1 MKKIIKSLVSLS
13 LIWMIVSC
21 EKDEITST
29 TSNKKQ
35 FDMNSFF
42 SQVAPTRQSFTITA
56 GQVQQIQGAKGTIVR
71 FNANSFKRSN
81 GQILNSGTVT
91 IILQEMLTAPEMI
104 LANKTTTSNGQLL
117 KSGGQILLKAYLG
130 NEELLVNAASKPTV
144 EIPTKTGDAMNLFYG
159 TVKAND
165 SLVGDTSVN
174 WNQDTTTVNVVQDS
188 ARSGGY
194 YNFKIDSFSY
204 INCDKFYDQNP
215 KTDVKITV
223 PATFV
228 DSNTAVF
235 VYFTAINSVARVY
248 KFDKTNNSFILD
260 GGYAMPIGMSVK
272 IVLVAKKGTQYYYEI
287 KSTTITSNFNTSLNP
302 SSSDLNS
309 IKTAISSM

>member
-42 SQVAPTRQSFTITA
+42 SQVAPTRQSFNITA

-188 ARSGGY
+188 FGLS
-194 YNFKIDSFSY
+194 YNFQIDSFNY

-215 KTDVKITV
+215 KSDVKITV

-235 VYFTAINSVARVY
+235 LYFTAINSVARVY

-260 GGYAMPIGMSVK
+260 GGYAVPIGMNVK

-287 KSTTITSNFNTSLNP
+287 KSTTITSNFNTSMNP

>member
-42 SQVAPTRQSFTITA
+42 SQVAPTRQSFNITA

-188 ARSGGY
+188 FGLS
-194 YNFKIDSFSY
+194 YNFQIDSFNY

-215 KTDVKITV
+215 KSDVKITV

-235 VYFTAINSVARVY
+235 LYFPAINSVARVY

-287 KSTTITSNFNTSLNP
+287 KTATITSNFTTTMNP
-302 SSSDLNS
+302 NSSDLNS

>member
-21 EKDEITST
+21 EKEEITST

-188 ARSGGY
+188 FGLS
-194 YNFKIDSFSY
+194 YNFQIDSFNY

-215 KTDVKITV
+215 KSDVKITV

-235 VYFTAINSVARVY
+235 LYFPAINSVARVY

-287 KSTTITSNFNTSLNP
+287 KTATITSNFTTTMNP
-302 SSSDLNS
+302 NSSDLNS

>member
-42 SQVAPTRQSFTITA
+42 SQVAPTRQSFNITA

-165 SLVGDTSVN
+165 SLVGDTSIN

-188 ARSGGY
+188 ARSGVY
-194 YNFKIDSFSY
+194 YNFQIDSFSY

-260 GGYAMPIGMSVK
+260 GGYAVPIGMNVK
-272 IVLVAKKGTQYYYEI
+272 IVLVAKKGRQYYYEI
-287 KSTTITSNFNTSLNP
+287 KSTTITSNFNTSMNP